1 MQQQAGR
8 KSAIAIFGE
17 VWRCDIAI
25 RDGPQK
31 PDEITTDTKYVNMTD
46 IISNDRRRARRTEP
60 MRARAA
66 AGRGSG
72 DAQDA
77 DLSHM
82 REPDDVIA
90 LVELFFFAYRDF
102 TGEADAV
109 LGAYGLGRAHHRVL
123 HFVNRRPGIRVAD
136 LLEILKIT
144 KQSLGRVLRELV
156 QDGWIEQATGADDRR
171 ERHLTLTER
180 GRQLATELADL
191 QTRRIETALQ
201 NVEAHGVTVARDT
214 VRLFLSAMIAATE
227 RERALALIEAADNLS
242 GEGTGKARPKAE
254 KR

>member
-1 MQQQAGR
+1 MQAGS

-31 PDEITTDTKYVNMTD
+31 PDENITDAKYVNMAD
-46 IISNDRRRARRTEP
+46 VISNDRRRARRDAQQ
-60 MRARAA
+60 RVRGVDLQLA
-66 AGRGSG
+66 GSG
-72 DAQDA
+72 E
-77 DLSHM
+77 M
-82 REPDDVIA
+82 REQHLIA

-109 LGAYGLGRAHHRVL
+109 LEAYGLGRAHHRVL

-180 GRQLATELADL
+180 GRQLAAQLAGL
-191 QTRRIETALQ
+191 QARRIEAALKD
-201 NVEAHGVTVARDT
+201 VEGHGVTAARDAI
-214 VRLFLSAMIAATE
+214 RLFLSAMIAANE
-227 RERALALIEAADNLS
+227 RETAFALIEVADSLS
-242 GEGTGKARPKAE
+242 GGGSGKPRTKAE